1 MTGMQR
7 EELEALFRY
16 CVRVPDDRSVAG
28 VTRGVWPGWDSMA
41 HVTLVGALEDQFD
54 LVLGI
59 DEAKGLVDWE
69 GTGGLGELR
78 AGGGRAAGGVAR
90 GVAGG
95 NWGGERGMRW

>member
-54 LVLGI
+54 LAWDL
-59 DEAKGLVDWE
+59 DEAQGLVDWE
-69 GTGGLGELR
+69 R
-78 AGGGRAAGGVAR
+78 CVQV
-90 GVAGG
+90 VAGRL
-95 NWGGERGMRW
+95 RGR